1 MGIVYGAHLKAI
13 GVYMSVFRSLLLLA
27 VFLSGSIAS
36 AFAPSPMYYTTNGYR
51 VPVTARF
58 ASPSELCNKIK
69 QEFADNNPGRTYSV
83 SSAAYPDGC
92 WINEYGTGGG
102 LLDQKPFNVS
112 LDGASCPANSTK
124 VGADCV
130 CNAGL
135 AEQGGQCVDLNAQ
148 CAAKSGQD
156 SIVNFTVGYA
166 RTPDSADLDI
176 VGSVN
181 QFPASGELCHQGCKV
196 GASIGGPGVTAWR
209 SQTPTAQGLYR
220 LSMDLPAVQLG
231 TACTADGGSSAPLRP
246 DLPSPTCPGFVGEVN
261 GKPGCYGTAN
271 NPVNV
276 VPADRP
282 PVAPVAGNPA
292 AGQKPASGE
301 GSGTGSAGRTPT
313 TGNGGNAGGPASAAV
328 GGAGGGAGGTAASG
342 AGTKPTEDGK
352 EQVAC
357 GAPGQPKCGIDE
369 SGTPKDYTGKD
380 GLTEWKAAVDSNRAQ
395 IKDSGGGVF
404 DGFAVFFSAPPVAA
418 CSSFA
423 LPNDYGSL
431 DPCPVV
437 DGVRGVMGYIWAL
450 GALFLC
456 IGWIREAI

>member
-1 MGIVYGAHLKAI
+1 
-13 GVYMSVFRSLLLLA
+13 MSILPSIARLFVA
-27 VFLSGSIAS
+27 VFALVCSGLALG
-36 AFAPSPMYYTTNGYR
+36 AFPPTTGWDSTGCNPTVY
-51 VPVTARF
+51 PVTEVMPTGGSAVWECR
-58 ASPSELCNKIK
+58 ALTTETMRSC
-69 QEFADNNPGRTYSV
+69 GYSF
-83 SSAAYPDGC
+83 SAP
-92 WINEYGTGGG
+92 EYGSNYYFAARCTQFQTAN
-102 LLDQKPFNVS
+102 L
-112 LDGASCPANSTK
+112 CPENSAK
-124 VGADCV
+124 VGSDCV
-130 CNAGL
+130 CNAGF
-135 AEQGGQCVDLNAQ
+135 AEQGGQCVDINAQ

-176 VGSVN
+176 VGPVN
-181 QFPASGELCHQGCKV
+181 QFPASGELCYQGCKV

-246 DLPSPTCPGFVGEVN
+246 DLPSPTCPGFVGEIN
-261 GKPGCYGTAN
+261 GKPGCYGTAGS
-271 NPVNV
+271 PVNV

-369 SGTPKDYTGKD
+369 GGTPKDYTGKD

>member
-1 MGIVYGAHLKAI
+1 MSRIIRFLLASLLCSLSFSASALIPAQVRYQYSTFVGTEGEIVAQAQANQPTMSCAGGPTLSLNWYSKNATASSVEIWASREGCPGYGAYDALQFTA
-13 GVYMSVFRSLLLLA
+13 GA
-27 VFLSGSIAS
+27 VGSG
-36 AFAPSPMYYTTNGYR
+36 
-51 VPVTARF
+51 
-58 ASPSELCNKIK
+58 
-69 QEFADNNPGRTYSV
+69 
-83 SSAAYPDGC
+83 
-92 WINEYGTGGG
+92 
-102 LLDQKPFNVS
+102 
-112 LDGASCPANSTK
+112 CPANSSAVT
-124 VGADCV
+124 GGCQ
-130 CNAGL
+130 CSAGFL
-135 AEQGGQCVDLNAQ
+135 ESGGQCVDANAA
-148 CAAKSGQD
+148 CSANSDQD
-156 SIVNFTVGYA
+156 SIINFTVGYA
-166 RTPDSADLDI
+166 RTPDSADFDI
-176 VGSVN
+176 VGTVN

-231 TACTADGGSSAPLRP
+231 TACSADGGSSAPLRP
-246 DLPSPTCPGFVGEVN
+246 DLPSPPCPGFVGEVN
-261 GKPGCYGTAN
+261 GKPGCYGTAS

-292 AGQKPASGE
+292 AGEKPASGE

-342 AGTKPTEDGK
+342 ASTKPTEDGK

-369 SGTPKDYTGKD
+369 SGTPRDYTGKD
-380 GLTEWKAAVDSNRAQ
+380 GLAEWRAAVDSNRAQ

-418 CSSFA
+418 CSPFS

>member
-1 MGIVYGAHLKAI
+1 MPFNCRV
-13 GVYMSVFRSLLLLA
+13 LLLG
-27 VFLSGSIAS
+27 FLFFLLPFSAS
-36 AFAPSPMYYTTNGYR
+36 AAFPPSPVYTVYAGGSYHTGPSREAACSKAGPLIPPSSFTFISAAPSGGNCVAQTVQNGSYSS
-51 VPVTARF
+51 VIVGP
-58 ASPSELCNKIK
+58 
-69 QEFADNNPGRTYSV
+69 TYSC
-83 SSAAYPDGC
+83 S
-92 WINEYGTGGG
+92 
-102 LLDQKPFNVS
+102 
-112 LDGASCPANSTK
+112 ANSSP
-124 VGADCV
+124 VSGGCG
-130 CNAGL
+130 CNSGFL
-135 AEQGGQCVDLNAQ
+135 EQGGQCVDANAA
-148 CAAKSGQD
+148 CTPKAGRD
-156 SIVNFTVGYA
+156 TIVNFTVGYA

-176 VGSVN
+176 VGPVN
-181 QFPASGELCHQGCKV
+181 QFPASGELCYQGCKV
-196 GASIGGPGVTAWR
+196 GASVGGPGVTAWR

-220 LSMDLPAVQLG
+220 LSMDLPAVHLG
-231 TACTADGGSSAPLRP
+231 TVCTADGGSSAPLRP
-246 DLPSPTCPGFVGEVN
+246 DLPSPTCPGFVGEIN
-261 GKPGCYGTAN
+261 GKPGCYGTAGS
-271 NPVNV
+271 PVNV

-328 GGAGGGAGGTAASG
+328 GGPGGGAGGTAASN

-380 GLTEWKAAVDSNRAQ
+380 GLAEWKAAVDSNRAQ

-404 DGFAVFFSAPPVAA
+404 DGFAVFFSAPPVAS
-418 CSSFA
+418 CSPFD

-437 DGVRGVMGYIWAL
+437 DGVRGVMAYIWAL

>member
-1 MGIVYGAHLKAI
+1 M
-13 GVYMSVFRSLLLLA
+13 LLRWLFSFVLFCFSFAGFAQTCKQYSASNPA
-27 VFLSGSIAS
+27 VGW
-36 AFAPSPMYYTTNGYR
+36 
-51 VPVTARF
+51 
-58 ASPSELCNKIK
+58 
-69 QEFADNNPGRTYSV
+69 V
-83 SSAAYPDGC
+83 SSAAAAAAGDVGPWNCAGAGSYT
-92 WINEYGTGGG
+92 IYVRSV
-102 LLDQKPFNVS
+102 VS
-112 LDGASCPANSTK
+112 VSETSFTFMPGYC
-124 VGADCV
+124 GYI
-130 CNAGL
+130 
-135 AEQGGQCVDLNAQ
+135 
-148 CAAKSGQD
+148 GQD
-156 SIVNFTVGYA
+156 PGFTPPWPNGTISQRDGPCDDPDAACRPKAGQDTIVNFTVGFA

-176 VGSVN
+176 VGTVN
-181 QFPASGELCHQGCKV
+181 QFPASGELCYKGCKV
-196 GASIGGPGVTAWR
+196 GATIGGPGVTAWR

-261 GKPGCYGTAN
+261 GKPGCYGTADS
-271 NPVNV
+271 PVNV

-292 AGQKPASGE
+292 AGEKPASGE

-328 GGAGGGAGGTAASG
+328 GGPGGGAGGTAASN

-380 GLTEWKAAVDSNRAQ
+380 GLAEWKAAVDSNRAQ

-404 DGFAVFFSAPPVAA
+404 DGFAVFFSAPPVAS
-418 CSSFA
+418 CSPFD

>member
-1 MGIVYGAHLKAI
+1 MW
-13 GVYMSVFRSLLLLA
+13 FRYFSLLFSFFFFTGA
-27 VFLSGSIAS
+27 AHALS
-36 AFAPSPMYYTTNGYR
+36 P
-51 VPVTARF
+51 VPRYIINAGEYF
-58 ASPSELCNKIK
+58 
-69 QEFADNNPGRTYSV
+69 YSV
-83 SSAAYPDGC
+83 DAACASRTPDAGWAADGNQPAGANTWACMEIKDWTRQAYAYVYLTSSG
-92 WINEYGTGGG
+92 
-102 LLDQKPFNVS
+102 
-112 LDGASCPANSTK
+112 CPANS
-124 VGADCV
+124 VIASDGSCQCESSFV
-130 CNAGL
+130 
-135 AEQGGQCVDLNAQ
+135 ESGGQCVDANAA
-148 CAAKSGQD
+148 CAPKMGQ
-156 SIVNFTVGYA
+156 STIVNFTVGFA
-166 RTPDSADLDI
+166 RTPDANDFDV
-176 VGSVN
+176 VGTPN
-181 QFPASGELCHQGCKV
+181 QLPASGNLCYQGCAV
-196 GASIGGPGVTAWR
+196 AASYGGPGVSAWR

-220 LSMDLPAVQLG
+220 LSLDLPALQLG
-231 TACTADGGSSAPLRP
+231 TVCTADGGSSAPLRP
-246 DLPSPTCPGFVGEVN
+246 DLPSPPCPGFVGEVN

-342 AGTKPTEDGK
+342 SGTKPAEDGK

-418 CSSFA
+418 CSPFT